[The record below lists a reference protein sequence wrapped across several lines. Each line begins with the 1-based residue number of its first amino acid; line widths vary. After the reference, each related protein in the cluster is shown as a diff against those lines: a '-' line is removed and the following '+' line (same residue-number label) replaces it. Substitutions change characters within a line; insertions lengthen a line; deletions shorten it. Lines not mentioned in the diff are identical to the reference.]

1 QLVTETVQPLLAAWH
16 SLIGICGG
24 PGEGG
29 CGKGLEAHITKGERS
44 VARYCVGGIPTYRLN
59 TLLKLGIDPK
69 PAAYTTSL
77 MRSDG
82 STSNVLAF
90 STRTRATYSVSVMPV
105 AFLKSLQK

>member
-1 QLVTETVQPLLAAWH
+1 METTRALLAPWH
-16 SLIGICGG
+16 SLIGDCGG
-24 PGEGG
+24 LGR
-29 CGKGLEAHITKGERS
+29 CDDAGLAGLYIANGERS

-59 TLLKLGIDPK
+59 TLLKRGIDPK

-77 MRSDG
+77 TRSDG
-82 STSNVLAF
+82 STSNVFAF